1 MRRGELL
8 VRLRALRF
16 DLEKLSEEF
25 GLVEGEYHLDTVAE
39 ALYQLMQVDL

>member
-16 DLEKLSEEF
+16 DLEKLTEEF
-25 GLVEGEYHLDTVAE
+25 GLVEGSYHQDTVAE
-39 ALYQLMQVDL
+39 ALYQLVQEDL